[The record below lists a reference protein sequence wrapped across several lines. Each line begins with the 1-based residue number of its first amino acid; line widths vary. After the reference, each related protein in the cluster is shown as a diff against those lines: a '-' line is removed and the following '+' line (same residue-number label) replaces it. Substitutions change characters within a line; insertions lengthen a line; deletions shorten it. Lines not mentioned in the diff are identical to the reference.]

1 MRTMLIKVFYFTPII
16 VFMLLLRVKHTLCQL
31 TRSSQ
36 DVVKYNI
43 RPIKQNNIGVL
54 SIIISDKMKNK
65 MYHTSGTSYR
75 KITKG
80 VQIDTTCTTAHFP
93 SLVHTLQ

>member
-1 MRTMLIKVFYFTPII
+1 
-16 VFMLLLRVKHTLCQL
+16 MLLLRVKHTLCQL

-65 MYHTSGTSYR
+65 IYHTIEKSQKESKSIPHTQQLTFLAWY
-75 KITKG
+75 T
-80 VQIDTTCTTAHFP
+80 HFNKKWR
-93 SLVHTLQ
+93 V